1 MIPAC
6 YHWVLTFA
14 NFASPILQTIV
25 SVSHLA
31 AYHSERNFTDAEQ
44 FVPERHLDDPRYVND
59 RRSVMQPFSFGP
71 RNCIG
76 RK

>member
-1 MIPAC
+1 MP
-6 YHWVLTFA
+6 VL
-14 NFASPILQTIV
+14 LQQTVV

-31 AYHSERNFTDAEQ
+31 AYYSPSNFTHPEQ
-44 FVPERHLDDPRYVND
+44 FIPERFLGDPRFAND
-59 RRSVMQPFSFGP
+59 SKTVLQPFSFGP

>member
-1 MIPAC
+1 MLVP
-6 YHWVLTFA
+6 
-14 NFASPILQTIV
+14 SQQTIV

-31 AYHSERNFTDAEQ
+31 AYHSPSNFKDPEQ
-44 FVPERHLDDPRYVND
+44 FIPERFLDDPRFVD
-59 RRSVMQPFSFGP
+59 DSKTVLQPFSFGP